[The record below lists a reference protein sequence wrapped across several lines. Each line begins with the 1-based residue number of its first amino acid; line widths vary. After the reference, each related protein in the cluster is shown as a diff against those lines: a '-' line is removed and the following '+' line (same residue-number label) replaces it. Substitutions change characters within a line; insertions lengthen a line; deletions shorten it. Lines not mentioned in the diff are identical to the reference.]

1 LFEFLLFCD
10 GQLAV
15 VTGSELLFGTSDWIM

>member
-1 LFEFLLFCD
+1 
-10 GQLAV
+10 V